1 MLPLDDY
8 TWTIRGDIVRGIIKA
23 NCRAAK
29 KEAEAALRREKLMA
43 NKPVIGYQVCPYCGG
58 KVPVIWDGN
67 RKETCMYCKKRFQLK
82 RQKLKNT
89 MRVNCPPEGEVGMVK
104 YIGNGGDQNGAT
116 DI

>member
-1 MLPLDDY
+1 MYILQ
-8 TWTIRGDIVRGIIKA
+8 I
-23 NCRAAK
+23 
-29 KEAEAALRREKLMA
+29 LMA